1 MQRDQRYRE
10 STKGLLSGIAFTF
23 LLLGAS
29 VCVRSQL
36 SPCYAGF
43 EVSEACIAERGLKPK
58 IAAYRNKV
66 TEAMSRLGAS
76 YKIALRIVNDPVDA
90 GYSDVGDVFTD
101 VVRDAEMR
109 SQSFIINV
117 TADFLEKQPEILYE
131 ASSLHEIC
139 HVMNDDLTGYH
150 RNGGN
155 IEIAEEHCVL
165 EAVGQLRYEQYLRA
179 YAEYQHWD
187 LPTYNRFLSEVKD
200 VALAPAPAENDIADR
215 LAVEY
220 FRSHADGKEHLL
232 VYNGELRDV
241 SLNSTRDR
249 VGYDAE
255 KLKTVIRAGKPLV
268 FFHNHPPEDGRA
280 AMFPSY
286 EDFGV
291 AGLFSFMAYRENP
304 ELTVE
309 FRVVQIGKEPTIVS
323 YGFKRAAVDDIKKV
337 AQKYRDAIARR
348 ADVAPIEVQQGVLD
362 YHLAQDS
369 FNDYLQHACPVDL
382 ARTDAEVCRTH
393 PEYFLWPSDRF
404 FLHYRPE

>member
-1 MQRDQRYRE
+1 MPRDQPYQK
-10 STKGLLSGIAFTF
+10 STKHLVSGIAFTL

-29 VCVRSQL
+29 VNARSQL

-43 EVSEACIAERGLKPK
+43 EVSEACIAERGLEPK
-58 IAAYRNKV
+58 IAEYRNKV

-76 YKIALRIVNDPVDA
+76 YKVALRIVNDPVDA
-90 GYSDVGDVFTD
+90 GYGDVGDVFTD
-101 VVRDAEMR
+101 VVHDAEMR
-109 SQSFIINV
+109 NQSFIINV

-150 RNGGN
+150 RNGAN
-155 IEIAEEHCVL
+155 TETAEEHCVL
-165 EAVGQLRYEQYLRA
+165 QAVGEPRYEQYLRA
-179 YAEYQHWD
+179 YATYRHWD
-187 LPTYNRFLSEVKD
+187 DLTYNRFLNEVKD
-200 VALAPAPAENDIADR
+200 VALAPPPAESDDADR

-220 FRSHADGKEHLL
+220 FRRHADGKEHLL
-232 VYNGELRDV
+232 VYNGELHDV

-255 KLKTVIRAGKPLV
+255 KLKAVIGAGKPLV

-304 ELTVE
+304 ELTIQ
-309 FRVVQIGKEPTIVS
+309 FRVVQLGQQPTIVS
-323 YGFKRAAVDDIKKV
+323 YGFKGSAVDDIKKLALQYREAV
-337 AQKYRDAIARR
+337 AHQ
-348 ADVAPIEVQQGVLD
+348 ADVASIEVRQGVLD
-362 YHLAQDS
+362 YHLARDS
-369 FNDYLQHACPVDL
+369 FNDYLQYACPVDL
-382 ARTDAEVCRTH
+382 ARKDAEVCRTL

-404 FLHYRPE
+404 FLRYRPQ